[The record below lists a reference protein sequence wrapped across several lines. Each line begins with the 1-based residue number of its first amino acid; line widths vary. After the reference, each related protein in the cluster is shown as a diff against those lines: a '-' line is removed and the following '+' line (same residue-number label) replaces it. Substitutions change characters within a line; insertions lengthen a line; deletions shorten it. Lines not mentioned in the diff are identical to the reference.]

1 MIKNILKACFFL
13 NILFAF
19 VSSQALANSSFTLEK
34 IEEMNLEK
42 IANELISG
50 DVILVLL
57 FLVLVLYVHCFPQMK
72 NIKRE

>member
-1 MIKNILKACFFL
+1 MIKNILKTGLFL

-19 VSSQALANSSFTLEK
+19 VSSRVLANSFFTLEK

-42 IANELISG
+42 IASELISG

-72 NIKRE
+72 NIKKE